1 MWEKID
7 WNKKKGKTQQ
17 NRMVGERRVERE
29 EQKKWQRV
37 MMVKWQEMVEETV
50 LMKFWHFKQ
59 LSILSVHLIHPI
71 HHYCTEVL

>member
-50 LMKFWHFKQ
+50 LMKF
-59 LSILSVHLIHPI
+59 
-71 HHYCTEVL
+71 